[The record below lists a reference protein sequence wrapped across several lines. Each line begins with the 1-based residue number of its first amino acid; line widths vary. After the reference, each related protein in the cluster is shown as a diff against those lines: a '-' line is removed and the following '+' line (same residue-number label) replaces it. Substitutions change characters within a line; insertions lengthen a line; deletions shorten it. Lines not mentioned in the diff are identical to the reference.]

1 MLDDLDAFERTGDDL
16 GRLVTNL
23 MGLVRAADIHDE
35 QVRSSYYD
43 QWVKLDMG
51 TSFERNHGPRSSS
64 ASDDRLAAGL
74 RGVRGWVE
82 ELLADDDGE
91 LF

>member
-35 QVRSSYYD
+35 QVRSGFYD
-43 QWVKLDMG
+43 QWVKLDMEHELRTEPWAPVG
-51 TSFERNHGPRSSS
+51 S